1 MFNKVLVA
9 NRGEIALRVIN
20 ACKELG
26 IPTVAVYAEPDAQ
39 SLHVRFADE
48 AVCIGP
54 ANPSSSYLNIPS
66 VISAAEITRA
76 DAVHPG
82 YGLLAENPSFADVCE
97 TCGITFI
104 GPSPEVIRLGA
115 DKVKTR
121 RRMESLGIRILPGSD
136 EPVENFEQAAEWA
149 RRIGYPVL
157 VKPLA
162 GSGGYGMRAA
172 ECADELEEA
181 FEGARV
187 EAQAAFGSEEVY
199 LEKLIP
205 NARHIEFQVLVDKYG
220 SAISL
225 GDRECSIQ
233 RRHQKIVEESPSP
246 ALNEAKR
253 EEIGISAER
262 IMKEIG
268 YTNLGSIE
276 FLMDEQ
282 GCLYFLEL
290 TTSIQLEHPVTEMVT
305 GIDLVK
311 SQILLARGTRLEEIV
326 PKRISLRGH
335 SIECCIHAENPTD
348 FKPSSGK
355 IQAFNVP
362 GGTGVRTDLSCYYEC
377 VIQPGSDPL
386 IAKLVVHGSNRE
398 EALQR
403 MSRALDMFIIEGVQT
418 SLPLHRRLLADPAFR
433 SGKYNENLLGRFCS
447 QSALASR

>member
-1 MFNKVLVA
+1 MFKKVLVA

-54 ANPSSSYLNIPS
+54 ANPAQSYLNIPS

-76 DAVHPG
+76 DAIHPG

-97 TCGITFI
+97 TCGISFI
-104 GPSPEVIRLGA
+104 GPSAEVIRLGA
-115 DKVKTR
+115 DKVKAR
-121 RRMESLGIRILPGSD
+121 RRMEALGVRILPGSD
-136 EPVENFEQAAEWA
+136 GAVENAEQAAEWA
-149 RRIGYPVL
+149 ERIGYPVL

-162 GSGGYGMRAA
+162 GSGGYGMRSAA
-172 ECADELEEA
+172 SREELESA
-181 FEGARV
+181 FELARS
-187 EAQAAFGSEEVY
+187 EAQSAFGTDEVY

-205 NARHIEFQVLVDKYG
+205 NARHIEFQVLVDEYG
-220 SAISL
+220 SAVSL

-246 ALNEAKR
+246 ALDDAKR
-253 EEIGISAER
+253 EELGAVVER

-268 YTNLGSIE
+268 YSNLGSIE

-282 GCLYFLEL
+282 GSLYFLEL

-311 SQILLARGTRLEEIV
+311 SQILLAGGSRLEQIV
-326 PKRISLRGH
+326 PRPISIRGH

-348 FKPSSGK
+348 FKPTSGK
-355 IQAFNVP
+355 IQSFNIP
-362 GGTGVRTDLSCYYEC
+362 GGTGVRTDLGCYYEC
-377 VIQPGSDPL
+377 VIQSGSDPL
-386 IAKLVVHGSNRE
+386 IAKLIVHGGNRE

-403 MSRALDMFIIEGVQT
+403 MSRALDMFIIEGLQT
-418 SLPLHRRLLADPAFR
+418 SLPLHRRLLADASFR
-433 SGKYNENLLGRFCS
+433 SGRYNENLLSRFCT
-447 QSALASR
+447 QAALTHA